1 MAVNEQ
7 IVTGRKFRKLL
18 DEATKLWQRIS
29 FWTKATDVEFDD
41 GQTAESKMGAIKG
54 ITTDLNVTET
64 GYAADATMLTQL
76 YSEITGL
83 NLKDQEL
90 QNALAALDTRVTNA
104 INGGDL
110 APKVTIDLLNAPYTD
125 STDSSYAVQSA
136 QKSLSVVCDVKN
148 CTTQR
153 VWNYPI
159 KITKGMKLIY
169 NVSGAQYG
177 QGSSVKSSGIR
188 IGSNVIGFGSGTID
202 LAPYLNQTLTF
213 SAFLVGYAGSTVI
226 NFNKMT
232 VTNA

>member
-1 MAVNEQ
+1 M
-7 IVTGRKFRKLL
+7 
-18 DEATKLWQRIS
+18 
-29 FWTKATDVEFDD
+29 
-41 GQTAESKMGAIKG
+41 
-54 ITTDLNVTET
+54 
-64 GYAADATMLTQL
+64 
-76 YSEITGL
+76 
-83 NLKDQEL
+83 KDQEL
-90 QNALAALDTRVTNA
+90 QNALSALDTRVTNA

-110 APKVTIDLLNAPYTD
+110 TPKVTIDLLNAPYTD

-169 NVSGAQYG
+169 NVSGAQNG
-177 QGSSVKSSGIR
+177 QGSSVKSNGIR
-188 IGSNVIGFGSGTID
+188 IGSNVVGFGSGMID

-213 SAFLVGYAGSTVI
+213 SAFLVGYAGTTVI
-226 NFNKMT
+226 NFNTMT

>member
-1 MAVNEQ
+1 MYPTISVVSN
-7 IVTGRKFRKLL
+7 TG
-18 DEATKLWQRIS
+18 
-29 FWTKATDVEFDD
+29 
-41 GQTAESKMGAIKG
+41 
-54 ITTDLNVTET
+54 
-64 GYAADATMLTQL
+64 L

-90 QNALAALDTRVTNA
+90 QNALSALDTRVTNA

-110 APKVTIDLLNAPYTD
+110 TPKVTIDLLNAPYTD

-169 NVSGAQYG
+169 NVSGAQNG
-177 QGSSVKSSGIR
+177 QGSSVKSNGIR
-188 IGSNVIGFGSGTID
+188 IGSNVVGFGSGMID

-213 SAFLVGYAGSTVI
+213 SAFLVGYAGTTVI
-226 NFNKMT
+226 NFNT
-232 VTNA
+232 SNFAHRF

>member
-1 MAVNEQ
+1 M
-7 IVTGRKFRKLL
+7 
-18 DEATKLWQRIS
+18 
-29 FWTKATDVEFDD
+29 
-41 GQTAESKMGAIKG
+41 
-54 ITTDLNVTET
+54 
-64 GYAADATMLTQL
+64 
-76 YSEITGL
+76 
-83 NLKDQEL
+83 KDQEL